1 MWVPGQPSFFKGHE
15 GPNVECIQY
24 GVVEKALDSDS
35 EELDFRPGSATVG
48 GRGARGEFLCLMAT
62 VYFLRILLWVSI
74 VKIFW
79 SRLKKREII
88 TNLKHDMLYLK
99 CQMSSSNS
107 LDSNQLI

>member
-1 MWVPGQPSFFKGHE
+1 MWVPGQPSFFEGHE

-24 GVVEKALDSDS
+24 GVAEKALDSDS
-35 EELDFRPGSATVG
+35 EELDFCPGSATVVG
-48 GRGARGEFLCLMAT
+48 GCLMAT

-74 VKIFW
+74 IKIFW